1 MKLNYY
7 YDKTVSQLEYPS
19 AIESFMYV
27 MHCIR
32 PDITF
37 AICKLSRYT
46 SKPNTN
52 NWKAILQEF
61 LVI

>member
-7 YDKTVSQLEYPS
+7 YDKIVAQLEYHS

-27 MHCIR
+27 MHCTR
-32 PDITF
+32 PNITF

-52 NWKAILQEF
+52 H
-61 LVI
+61 

>member
-7 YDKTVSQLEYPS
+7 YDKTVAQLEYHS

-32 PDITF
+32 PNITF

-46 SKPNTN
+46 SKLNTN
-52 NWKAILQEF
+52 HWKTIFQES